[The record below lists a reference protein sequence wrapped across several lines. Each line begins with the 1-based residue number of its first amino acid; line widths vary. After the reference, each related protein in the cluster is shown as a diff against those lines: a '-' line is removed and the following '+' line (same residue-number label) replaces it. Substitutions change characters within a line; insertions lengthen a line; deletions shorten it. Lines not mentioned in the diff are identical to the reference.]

1 MDSPNNTCVCKNNA
15 PPVLQPILRRSYQCC
30 RQGAPAVLKQIR
42 GGSFQC
48 WDGLTAAAQ
57 KFLPNIKERLF
68 CKRPHHRVLKTDIA
82 LLAPVGLVVL
92 STARTDVG
100 LDNIEEGGGRSVSEV
115 SERCFCKHRNGFF
128 LLRQFSCPFFRIALF
143 WFLLGDDTSG
153 PRGFLALHLTL
164 SFRFPR

>member
-1 MDSPNNTCVCKNNA
+1 ML
-15 PPVLQPILRRSYQCC
+15 PPRR
-30 RQGAPAVLKQIR
+30 PVLKQIR

-68 CKRPHHRVLKTDIA
+68 CKRPHHAVLKTDIA

-100 LDNIEEGGGRSVSEV
+100 LDNIEEGGGRIVSEV
-115 SERCFCKHRNGFF
+115 GERYFCKHRYACYRV
-128 LLRQFSCPFFRIALF
+128 LLRAQVQNPMSFICPSCRRDMVPDLLNLFQARQEPFFPETREAEGSAGLE
-143 WFLLGDDTSG
+143 LCSV
-153 PRGFLALHLTL
+153 A
-164 SFRFPR
+164 